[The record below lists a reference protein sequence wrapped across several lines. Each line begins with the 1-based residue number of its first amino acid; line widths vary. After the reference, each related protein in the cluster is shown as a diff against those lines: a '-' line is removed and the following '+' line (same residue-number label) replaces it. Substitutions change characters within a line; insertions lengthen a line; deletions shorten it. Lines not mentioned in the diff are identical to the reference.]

1 MDIKFNKHLNYA
13 NGYRQLGMFADAHE
27 ELSKIPEELQ
37 HSKEVLVTDLAISSD
52 AKSWERVAKLSSQ
65 LVAEYPE
72 EVEWWI
78 QWAYAVRRTDSLDEA
93 KEILKNALVSFPVEP
108 CLHYNMGCYACVEGE
123 INQAKDWI
131 LQAIALE
138 GDYRLM
144 AMEDEDLVE
153 IRDWVQEI
161 AVN

>member
-1 MDIKFNKHLNYA
+1 MDKLLKKHLNYA

-27 ELSKIPEELQ
+27 ELAKIPLELQ
-37 HSKEVLVTDLAISSD
+37 QSKEVIVSDLAISSD
-52 AKSWERVAKLSSQ
+52 EKSWERVAELSQ
-65 LVAEYPE
+65 LLASDYPA

-78 QWAYAVRRTDSLDEA
+78 QWAYAVRRSDSLDA
-93 KEILKNALVSFPVEP
+93 SKLILTNALTSFPVEP

-123 INQAKDWI
+123 YDQAKDWI

-153 IRDWVQEI
+153 IRDWVQGL
-161 AVN
+161 ALD